1 MGMLFIV
8 GIKAMFVFE
17 YEYSCETKNY
27 TNLVVDGNVI
37 YCWLLLVQSKV
48 SIMGPVGY
56 GPTTLPLRH
65 SNLLINIIL
74 IPNRYF

>member
-1 MGMLFIV
+1 MGMLFMV

-37 YCWLLLVQSKV
+37 YCWYQGQV

-56 GPTTLPLRH
+56 GPTMLPLRH
-65 SNLLINIIL
+65 SDLLINIIL
-74 IPNRYF
+74 IPNRCF